1 MDAIVRLLIVR
12 SQTDVSEGEALG
24 VRREMREGVG
34 LWMD

>member
-12 SQTDVSEGEALG
+12 SQTDVSESEALG
-24 VRREMREGVG
+24 VRREMCDGLV